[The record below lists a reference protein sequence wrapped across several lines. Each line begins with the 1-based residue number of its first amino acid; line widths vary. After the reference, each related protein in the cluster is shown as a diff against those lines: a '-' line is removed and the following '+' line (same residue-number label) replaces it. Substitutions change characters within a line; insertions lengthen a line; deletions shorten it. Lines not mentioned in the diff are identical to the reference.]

1 MKNDSSLL
9 SKDFGDKM
17 KRSVDTDLFLFYT
30 FTMKNFLLII
40 LSFITFNLYGQYTT
54 TKVETTTVST
64 SRMIFNYQTNKWDFV
79 SNNDITSFQSVWVFN
94 ITDENTGMISNGVV
108 NYDILSYSRVDD
120 AAYLKVYNTKAQRNM
135 EIVIK
140 HMTNGLGIVVF
151 DKEQRISYY
160 FFP

>member
-1 MKNDSSLL
+1 MKHYLL
-9 SKDFGDKM
+9 
-17 KRSVDTDLFLFYT
+17 L
-30 FTMKNFLLII
+30 I
-40 LSFITFNLYGQYTT
+40 LSFISLNLFGQYTT
-54 TKVETTTVST
+54 TKIQTNTVST
-64 SRMIFNYQTNKWDFV
+64 STMIFNYQTNKWDFV
-79 SNNDITSFQSVWVFN
+79 SNDDLTTFVSIWVFN

-108 NYDILSYSRVDD
+108 NYDILSYSKVDD

-140 HMTNGLGIVVF
+140 HIEAGLGIVVF

>member
-1 MKNDSSLL
+1 MKHYLL
-9 SKDFGDKM
+9 
-17 KRSVDTDLFLFYT
+17 L
-30 FTMKNFLLII
+30 I
-40 LSFITFNLYGQYTT
+40 LSFISLNLFGQYTT
-54 TKVETTTVST
+54 TKIQTNTVST
-64 SRMIFNYQTNKWDFV
+64 STMIFNYQTNKWDFV
-79 SNNDITSFQSVWVFN
+79 SNDNLTTFVSIWVFN

-108 NYDILSYSRVDD
+108 NYDILSYSKVDD

-140 HMTNGLGIVVF
+140 HIEAGLGIVVF

>member
-1 MKNDSSLL
+1 
-9 SKDFGDKM
+9 
-17 KRSVDTDLFLFYT
+17 
-30 FTMKNFLLII
+30 MKNFLLLI

-79 SNNDITSFQSVWVFN
+79 SNNDVTSFKTVWVFN
-94 ITDENTGMISNGVV
+94 VSDENTGMISNGVV

-140 HMTNGLGIVVF
+140 QMDNGLGIVVF

>member
-1 MKNDSSLL
+1 
-9 SKDFGDKM
+9 
-17 KRSVDTDLFLFYT
+17 
-30 FTMKNFLLII
+30 MKNFLLLI

-79 SNNDITSFQSVWVFN
+79 SNNDVTSFQTVWVFN
-94 ITDENTGMISNGVV
+94 ISDENTGMISNGVV

-140 HMTNGLGIVVF
+140 QMDNGLGIVVF